1 MTLPKP
7 IERGH
12 WMLAEIFEQPESL
25 RNTLA
30 LYVKE
35 EAFIAEAT
43 SDAAQWLRSCDDEI
57 TFAASGSSRHAALV
71 AKSIFAATTGI
82 IAGVDFSSEYAC
94 RAHAEIKH
102 LPLIVISQ
110 SGETADTLLALRRV
124 IESGLPT
131 IAVTNVPDSTMAR
144 EADVSFPTQAGI
156 ERAIPATKSFTAQL
170 LVLELLALLAADAR
184 DYLGKNE
191 VRLALSQLDMLP
203 QIIEDH
209 SDVWHKDAE
218 RIAESHRTTSS
229 FLFLGRG
236 IHYPIALEGA
246 LKMKESAYIPAE
258 GYPSGELKHG
268 PNALVTSG
276 ITLIMLATVDRTDPM
291 SIQRYEKT
299 LGLLR
304 DMRQQGA
311 TIICIANL
319 GDSAVAAL
327 ADECIFVP
335 QLPERHLIYAETI
348 CLQLLSYCFAVQAG
362 IDVDNPRNLVKS
374 VAVE

>member
-1 MTLPKP
+1 MKLSKP
-7 IERGH
+7 STRSH
-12 WMLAEIFEQPESL
+12 WMLAEIFEQPQSL

-30 LYVKE
+30 LYVRE
-35 EAFIAEAT
+35 GAFIPEAT
-43 SDAAQWLRSCDDEI
+43 SDAAQWLRGCDHEI
-57 TFAASGSSRHAALV
+57 VFAASGPSRHAALV
-71 AKSIFAATTGI
+71 AKSVFAATSGI
-82 IAGVDFSSEYAC
+82 IADVDFASEYAC
-94 RAHAEIKH
+94 RASFEIKD

-110 SGETADTLLALRRV
+110 SGETADTLLALRRA

-144 EADVSFPTQAGI
+144 EAAVSFPTQAGI

-184 DYLGKNE
+184 EHLRKDE

-218 RIAESHRTTSS
+218 RIAESHGTTSS

-236 IHYPIALEGA
+236 VHYPIALEGA

-276 ITLIMLATVDRTDPM
+276 IALIMLATVDRRIRCP
-291 SIQRYEKT
+291 Y
-299 LGLLR
+299 R
-304 DMRQQGA
+304 DM
-311 TIICIANL
+311 
-319 GDSAVAAL
+319 
-327 ADECIFVP
+327 
-335 QLPERHLIYAETI
+335 ERRLD
-348 CLQLLSYCFAVQAG
+348 C
-362 IDVDNPRNLVKS
+362 S
-374 VAVE
+374 VT